1 MKFTLKWLQEYVST
15 GGLTPEMLADKLT
28 MLGLEVDAVKD
39 MSRGL
44 EGVHTARIVN
54 VRKHPDADRLTL
66 CDVDT
71 GGEVVQVVCGA
82 PNARAGMITAY
93 AGPGVTLPNG
103 MKIRKAKVRGQ
114 ESTGMLCAED
124 ELGLSDDHTGILEIE
139 KEVAS
144 GVELI
149 EALGLDDVMIE
160 IDLTP
165 NRPDCASVIGIA
177 REVSGFTGN
186 ELKKPVGRGD
196 LPLLDGSG
204 CDYAVEIRE
213 PGLCPRY
220 AARKLTG
227 VRIGPSPQWMQQI
240 LLAVGMRPIN
250 NIVDITNFVM
260 LETGQP
266 LHAFDFAKLAGRKIV
281 VRRPGQG
288 EQKFTTLDG
297 AIRDLDPD
305 MLMICD
311 AERPVAVAGI
321 MGGLDSEVTGE
332 TTEIL
337 LESACFNPLSIRRT
351 TRKLNI
357 PSEASYRFER
367 GIDPDGVDIALHRA
381 VTLMADLA
389 GAVLEENGV
398 DEYPG
403 RTDPPVLQFRVHRVC
418 ELLGMD
424 LSGDRVAEYLRNIE
438 FGVEPSGNDPG
449 ILKVTVPSF
458 RVDIEREVDLVEEIA
473 RLVGYNDI
481 PTTLPKISMDYPQ
494 RDTLRELRRNMA
506 AICISRGFTEAI
518 NYSFA
523 ARKHFD
529 LLGIPRDDSRRKV
542 TELLNP
548 LTEDQSVMRSMLLPG
563 MLENVRHNLNHQQ
576 QDISLFEIGKVFT
589 QYEEDGQPEEKFQF
603 CAVMSG
609 SRYPGSVP
617 LYFSGLEADIFDL
630 KGLAR
635 TIIDE
640 LRITGRSGDP
650 QFRPV
655 TGEEEPYCVQGYSME
670 IADGDSRI
678 GLLGRLDER
687 TARAFGIKQDV
698 WFLEMDV
705 EALHRL
711 PVREK
716 TFRPLPRYPHVKRD
730 IALIVP
736 EDIPAGHLL
745 QAILESGEKH
755 VEDADLFDV
764 YRGKPIEQ
772 GMKSVA
778 LTVTYRSSDKTLDDE
793 TVDIFHNKIVSLLM
807 SRFRGR
813 YREGQE

>member
-1 MKFTLKWLQEYVST
+1 MKFTLKWLQKYVST
-15 GGLTPEMLADKLT
+15 EGLTPNMLADKLT

-39 MSRGL
+39 MSSGL
-44 EGVHTARIVN
+44 EGVLTARIMK

-66 CDVDT
+66 CDV
-71 GGEVVQVVCGA
+71 EVGDRVVAVVCGA
-82 PNARAGMITAY
+82 PNAREGLVTAF

-114 ESTGMLCAED
+114 ESFGMLCAED
-124 ELGLSDDHTGILEIE
+124 ELGLSEDHTGIVEIE

-177 REVSGFTGN
+177 REVSGFTGKR
-186 ELKKPVGRGD
+186 LVKPVTREN
-196 LPLLDGSG
+196 LPVLDGTG

-213 PGLCPRY
+213 PELCPRY

-227 VRIGPSPQWMQQI
+227 VKIGPSPQWLQQI

-266 LHAFDFAKLAGRKIV
+266 LHAFDFRKLAGNRIV
-281 VRRPGQG
+281 VRCPLPQ
-288 EQKFTTLDG
+288 EEKFITLDG
-297 AIRDLDPD
+297 NERMLDSE

-311 AERPVAVAGI
+311 GERPVAVAGI
-321 MGGLDSEVTGE
+321 MGGLESEVTNE

-337 LESACFNPLSIRRT
+337 LESASFNPISIRRT

-367 GIDPDGVDIALHRA
+367 GVDPNGVDIAMHRA
-381 VTLMADLA
+381 VGLMVELA
-389 GAVLEENGV
+389 GARLEENGI

-403 RTDPPVLQFRVHRVC
+403 RRDPLVLQLRVRRVC

-424 LSGDRVAEYLRNIE
+424 LSSSQVADYLRNIE
-438 FGVEPSGNDPG
+438 IGVEEADDNN
-449 ILKVTVPSF
+449 LLNVTVPSF

-481 PTTLPKISMDYPQ
+481 PTTLPQITMDYPQ
-494 RDTLRELRRNMA
+494 RDKLRELRQDISS
-506 AICISRGFTEAI
+506 ICTSRGLTEAI
-518 NYSFA
+518 NYSFSSERHA
-523 ARKHFD
+523 D
-529 LLGIPRDDSRRKV
+529 LLGLPVDDIRRKV
-542 TELLNP
+542 TRLLNP
-548 LTEDQSVMRSMLLPG
+548 LSEDQSVMRSMILPG
-563 MLENVRHNLNHQQ
+563 MLDNVRHNLNHQKT
-576 QDISLFEIGKVFT
+576 DISLFETGKIFI
-589 QYEEDGQPEEKFQF
+589 QHEAGSQPEEIFQL

-609 SRYPGSVP
+609 SRYPDSVP
-617 LYFSGLEADIFDL
+617 LYFSGQEGDIFDL
-630 KGLAR
+630 KGIAQ
-635 TIIDE
+635 TIIE
-640 LRITGRSGDP
+640 KMRITGNSGEI
-650 QFRPV
+650 QFRQV
-655 TGEEEPYCVQGYSME
+655 TEQEQPYCQGGYSLE
-670 IADGDSRI
+670 IVDGGTRI
-678 GLLGRLDER
+678 GMIGRINDQ
-687 TARAFGIKQDV
+687 TARGFGIKQDV
-698 WFLEMDV
+698 YFLEMDLSV
-705 EALHRL
+705 LNDL
-711 PVREK
+711 PVK
-716 TFRPLPRYPHVKRD
+716 GKVFAALPRYPHVKRD

-736 EDIPAGHLL
+736 ESVPAGELL
-745 QAILESGEKH
+745 QAIFDTREDYI
-755 VEDADLFDV
+755 EDADIFDV

-778 LTVTYRSSDKTLDDE
+778 LTVTYRSAEKTLDDE
-793 TVDIFHNKIVSLLM
+793 TVDIFHNKIVSFLM
-807 SRFRGR
+807 SRFGGR